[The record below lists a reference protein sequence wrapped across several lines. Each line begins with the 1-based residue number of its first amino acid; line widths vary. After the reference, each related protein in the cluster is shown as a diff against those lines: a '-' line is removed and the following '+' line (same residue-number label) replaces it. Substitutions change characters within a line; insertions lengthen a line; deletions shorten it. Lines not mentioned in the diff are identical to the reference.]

1 MGGCYGKIP
10 CIQQKNLLMR
20 KEMADL
26 SKMTKEELAKYLDYS
41 FVLDPAD
48 TEEVYRGYMEEVK
61 KYKFGALCLLP
72 YRIPLVVAEMGDFC
86 RENGIKI
93 GGPVGFPY
101 GQHSTA
107 TKVFEALDLVK
118 AGATQLD
125 MATNVAAL
133 KEGKYDYYKR
143 EPDELAK
150 IGRDYHVMT
159 KANVLINNAAVL
171 PRDHLL
177 PFEEISIDA
186 ILDTLNVNSLGA
198 LRMAQKCYKM
208 LKKGRNPIVV
218 NISSAGASFKHII
231 EWDDRQEYPYGY
243 CMSKAALNMGSAI
256 LQRYSKLDGIRVICV
271 HPGLLDTWM
280 NAGNPFG
287 ETLMPTANAAEL
299 LYHLTERERKK
310 DAGAL
315 FFNFDGEIFPY

>member
-1 MGGCYGKIP
+1 
-10 CIQQKNLLMR
+10 
-20 KEMADL
+20 MADL

-61 KYKFGALCLLP
+61 KYKFGALCLFP

-143 EPDELAK
+143 ELDELAK

-159 KANVLINNAAVL
+159 KAIIQVGNLTE
-171 PRDHLL
+171 
-177 PFEEISIDA
+177 EEIKLATRFVVEAGIDQVKTA
-186 ILDTLNVNSLGA
+186 T
-198 LRMAQKCYKM
+198 
-208 LKKGRNPIVV
+208 
-218 NISSAGASFKHII
+218 
-231 EWDDRQEYPYGY
+231 
-243 CMSKAALNMGSAI
+243 
-256 LQRYSKLDGIRVICV
+256 
-271 HPGLLDTWM
+271 GLLTPGRPSYNDMLLMKEVIDEMGGEACKTKM
-280 NAGNPFG
+280 KATTSSLPEVYTFIHMGCESIGTGAGPEIVEKLPLYQKLYFG
-287 ETLMPTANAAEL
+287 KET
-299 LYHLTERERKK
+299 R
-310 DAGAL
+310 
-315 FFNFDGEIFPY
+315 